1 MKARTIARGA
11 ALALV
16 AAAGCGADSDANRSP
31 TTANDPARAARASE
45 QAAEVEAA
53 NRAAEAAYYRSRGL
67 DGGPAIE
74 DEQVGERSPGA

>member
-1 MKARTIARGA
+1 MKTRTIGRGA
-11 ALALV
+11 ALVVL
-16 AAAGCGADSDANRSP
+16 AAAGCGPDAEVNRSP
-31 TTANDPARAARASE
+31 TTADDPARAARARD

-74 DEQVGERSPGA
+74 DQQVAERAPGA